1 MNHSLQTNMC
11 LGRKIEK
18 RGFTLIELLVVISII
33 SLLSSVVL
41 SSLNSARLKAKD
53 SKKMLEL
60 QQLITSLERYY
71 MDTNSLPPNVNAVNG
86 WCIIG
91 QNYLGSV
98 CVGELI
104 SGGYFGSL
112 PVSPDTNPY
121 YYYDYG
127 TFGLVASRFN
137 PQKYGPGTRGWHCSD
152 AAGGASD
159 KWYCLE
165 FNK

>member
-1 MNHSLQTNMC
+1 MFLKPKSKGQY
-11 LGRKIEK
+11 
-18 RGFTLIELLVVISII
+18 GFTLIELLVVISII
-33 SLLSSVVL
+33 GLLSSVVL
-41 SSLNSARLKAKD
+41 ASLNSARLKAKD

-60 QQLITSLERYY
+60 KQLITSLERYY
-71 MDTNSLPPNVNAVNG
+71 LDTNSLPPNLNAVNG

-91 QNYLGSV
+91 VSYSGNV
-98 CVGELI
+98 CVGELA
-104 SGGYFGSL
+104 SAGYFASL

-127 TFGLVASRFN
+127 TYGLVASRFN

-152 AAGGASD
+152 ATGGASD

-165 FNK
+165 FTK

>member
-1 MNHSLQTNMC
+1 MFLKSKSNGQ
-11 LGRKIEK
+11 

-41 SSLNSARLKAKD
+41 ASLNSARLKAKD

-60 QQLITSLERYY
+60 NQLITSLERYFV
-71 MDTNSLPPNVNAVNG
+71 DTNSLPPNVNAING

-91 QNYLGSV
+91 RDYSGSV

-104 SGGYFGSL
+104 SGGYFGSR
-112 PVSPDTNPY
+112 PVSPDTILY
-121 YYYDYG
+121 YYHDDG
-127 TFGLVASRFN
+127 TYGLVASRFT

-152 AAGGASD
+152 ATGGASD

>member
-1 MNHSLQTNMC
+1 MILIVKMFLKSKSNGQ
-11 LGRKIEK
+11 

-33 SLLSSVVL
+33 SLLSSVVV
-41 SSLNSARLKAKD
+41 SSVSSARLKAKD

-91 QNYLGSV
+91 QSYSGSV
-98 CVGELI
+98 CTGELI
-104 SGGYFGSL
+104 SSGYFGAL

-121 YYYDYG
+121 
-127 TFGLVASRFN
+127 
-137 PQKYGPGTRGWHCSD
+137 
-152 AAGGASD
+152 
-159 KWYCLE
+159 
-165 FNK
+165 

>member
-1 MNHSLQTNMC
+1 MFLKSNGQ
-11 LGRKIEK
+11 K
-18 RGFTLIELLVVISII
+18 GFTLIELLVVISII

-41 SSLNSARLKAKD
+41 SSVSSARLKAKD

-60 QQLITSLERYY
+60 KQLIISLERYY

-91 QNYLGSV
+91 QSYSGSV
-98 CVGELI
+98 CAGGLI
-104 SGGYFGSL
+104 SSGYFGSL
-112 PVSPDTNPY
+112 PVSPDTNLY

-127 TFGLVASRFN
+127 TYGLVASRFN
-137 PQKYGPGTRGWHCSD
+137 PQRYGPGTRGLHCSD
-152 AAGGASD
+152 ATGGASD